1 MSILGRVADLFQA
14 KTNKLLNALED
25 PNDTLDLSY
34 EKMLTGLQETKRHL
48 ADVVAQQKSLERQ
61 IHAADGEAAGAE
73 ADARLAVQSS
83 RDDLARAA
91 LVHRQRALDS
101 RSTLQQALD
110 AIAPQADKLAEYQQ
124 RLEDRIERFRTQK
137 DTMKASYAAAQ
148 AQVKVTQSLTG
159 VGDKLGGVQAAL
171 QRAQDKMLG
180 ARDRADAMDTLI
192 EKGLLSDPLDRRS
205 PTDKALADL
214 RDTHAVDAQLDQ
226 LKSEMAGGALAAPET
241 QRALSGPTVAD
252 KAGEEPKT

>member
-14 KTNKLLNALED
+14 KTHKLLNALED

-34 EKMLTGLQETKRHL
+34 EKMLTGVQETKRHL

-61 IHAADGEAAGAE
+61 IATADKEIDGAE
-73 ADARLAVQSS
+73 ADARLAVQAS
-83 RDDLARAA
+83 RDDLAKAA

-101 RSTLQQALD
+101 RATLQAALD
-110 AIAPQADKLAEYQQ
+110 GIVPQVAKLIDYEQ

-148 AQVKVTQSLTG
+148 AQVKVTQSLTC
-159 VGDKLGGVQAAL
+159 VGDRMGNTAEAL

-180 ARDRADAMDTLI
+180 MRDKADAMDALV
-192 EKGLLSDPLDRRS
+192 EQGVLSDPLDKRS
-205 PTDKALADL
+205 RTDKELADL
-214 RDTHAVDAQLDQ
+214 RDAHIVDDQ
-226 LKSEMAGGALAAPET
+226 LAMLKAQMALPAPKDLDPKS
-241 QRALSGPTVAD
+241 
-252 KAGEEPKT
+252 

>member
-1 MSILGRVADLFQA
+1 MSILNRVADLFQA

-61 IHAADGEAAGAE
+61 ITTAHRELDGAE
-73 ADARLAVQSS
+73 ADAKLAVQSD

-91 LVHRQRALDS
+91 LVHRQRVLDTIASLQTALDG
-101 RSTLQQALD
+101 LMPN
-110 AIAPQADKLAEYQQ
+110 IDKLADYQQ

-137 DTMKASYAAAQ
+137 DTMKATYAAAQ

-159 VGDKLGGVQAAL
+159 VGDRLGGVGDTL
-171 QRAQDKMLG
+171 RRAEDKMLSVQDKAAALDSMIEQG
-180 ARDRADAMDTLI
+180 LI
-192 EKGLLSDPLDRRS
+192 RDPLDNRS
-205 PTDKALADL
+205 REERELSAL
-214 RDTHAVDAQLDQ
+214 RDGHVVEDQLAQLKAQMAQDALPPAAEQAQ
-226 LKSEMAGGALAAPET
+226 LP
-241 QRALSGPTVAD
+241 P
-252 KAGEEPKT
+252 PK

>member
-1 MSILGRVADLFQA
+1 MSILGRVAELFQA
-14 KTNKLLNALED
+14 KTHKLLNALED

-61 IHAADGEAAGAE
+61 IGTADKEMAGAE
-73 ADARLAVQSS
+73 ADARLAIQSN

-91 LVHRQRALDS
+91 LVHRERVVDS
-101 RSTLQQALD
+101 RATLQAALD
-110 AIAPQADKLAEYQQ
+110 AIKPQIAKLADYQQ

-159 VGDKLGGVQAAL
+159 VGDRLGGVGESL
-171 QRAQDKMLG
+171 RRAEDKMLTM
-180 ARDRADAMDTLI
+180 RDKADAMDSLI
-192 EKGLLSDPLDRRS
+192 EQGVISDPLDKRS
-205 PTDKALADL
+205 STDKELAAL
-214 RDTHAVDAQLDQ
+214 RDAHAVDSQLEQ
-226 LKSEMAGGALAAPET
+226 LKSQMGLLPALAAPVDSET
-241 QRALSGPTVAD
+241 TIE
-252 KAGEEPKT
+252 GEKTK

>member
-61 IHAADGEAAGAE
+61 IAAADGEMAGAE
-73 ADARLAVQSS
+73 ADARLAVKSG

-91 LVHRQRALDS
+91 LVHRQGAADR
-101 RSTLQQALD
+101 RTTLQTALD
-110 AIAPQADKLAEYQQ
+110 AITPQIAKLAEYQ
-124 RLEDRIERFRTQK
+124 RRFEERIERFRTQK

-159 VGDKLGGVQAAL
+159 VGDRLGNTDAAL
-171 QRAQDKMLG
+171 HRAEDKMLG
-180 ARDRADAMDTLI
+180 MRDKADAMDSLMDQ
-192 EKGLLSDPLDRRS
+192 GLLNDPLDRRS
-205 PTDKALADL
+205 STDRELAAL
-214 RDTHAVDAQLDQ
+214 RDSHVVEDELAR
-226 LKSEMAGGALAAPET
+226 LKSEMGGPAIEGPAP
-241 QRALSGPTVAD
+241 VAQLPKPAD
-252 KAGEEPKT
+252 DNSEPS

>member
-14 KTNKLLNALED
+14 KTHKLLNALED

-61 IHAADGEAAGAE
+61 IASSDKEIAGAE
-73 ADARLAVQSS
+73 EDAALAVKSN

-91 LVHRQRALDS
+91 LVHRRRAVDT
-101 RSTLQQALD
+101 RGTLQAALESLK
-110 AIAPQADKLAEYQQ
+110 PQIDKLTDYQQ
-124 RLEDRIERFRTQK
+124 KLADRIDRFRTQK

-159 VGDKLGGVQAAL
+159 IGSELSGVGESYR
-171 QRAQDKMLG
+171 RAEDKMLG
-180 ARDRADAMDTLI
+180 MRDKADAMDGLI
-192 EKGLLSDPLDRRS
+192 EQGILNDPLDQRS
-205 PTDKALADL
+205 GADKELAAL
-214 RDTHAVDAQLDQ
+214 RDTHAVEDELALLKAQMSP
-226 LKSEMAGGALAAPET
+226 KAIAAPT
-241 QRALSGPTVAD
+241 DAD
-252 KAGEEPKT
+252 TTTDKNKD

>member
-14 KTNKLLNALED
+14 KTHKLLNSLED

-61 IHAADGEAAGAE
+61 IGAADNEIAGAE
-73 ADARLAVQSS
+73 SDARLAVQSS

-91 LVHRQRALDS
+91 LVHRQRAADS
-101 RSTLQQALD
+101 RASLQSALD
-110 AIAPQADKLAEYQQ
+110 AITPQVNKLVGYEQQ
-124 RLEDRIERFRTQK
+124 LEDRIERFRTQK

-159 VGDKLGGVQAAL
+159 VGDRMGDVGESLH
-171 QRAQDKMLG
+171 RAEDKMLSM
-180 ARDRADAMDTLI
+180 RDKADAMDALVQQ
-192 EKGLLSDPLDRRS
+192 GVLSDPLDKRS
-205 PTDKALADL
+205 RTEKELADL
-214 RDTHAVDAQLDQ
+214 RDTHAVDDQ
-226 LKSEMAGGALAAPET
+226 LEQLKAQMALPIAAPPA
-241 QRALSGPTVAD
+241 QAALSP
-252 KAGEEPKT
+252 PKGDSSES

>member
-1 MSILGRVADLFQA
+1 MSILGRVADLFHA

-61 IHAADGEAAGAE
+61 IGNADAEVAGAE
-73 ADARLAVQSS
+73 GDARLAVQAD

-91 LVHRQRALDS
+91 LVHRQRAVDN
-101 RSTLQQALD
+101 RTTLQSALD
-110 AIAPQADKLAEYQQ
+110 AITPQIAKLADYQQ

-159 VGDKLGGVQAAL
+159 VGDKLSGVGDSMR
-171 QRAQDKMLG
+171 RAEDKMLG
-180 ARDRADAMDTLI
+180 MRDKADAMDSLMQQ
-192 EKGLLSDPLDRRS
+192 GLLND
-205 PTDKALADL
+205 PTDNRSATQKELADL
-214 RDTHAVDAQLDQ
+214 RDTHLVDAQLEQ
-226 LKSEMAGGALAAPET
+226 LKADLKATP
-241 QRALSGPTVAD
+241 ALSAPAATPQISQD
-252 KAGEEPKT
+252 KTDKS